1 MFRMNVLWNMN
12 TCNGIQLCIFL
23 VWCPSDSHLAILF
36 VDYCKWL
43 VYVAS
48 LLAPKPHLLLSFI
61 LNRLDI
67 VKTLPGCFLQ
77 TYVEEPDFSC
87 KKSTGSNN
95 TQSPLNCSNEG
106 HGSFHSSKR
115 NSRCLKHVLAFSG
128 QNQTYNLINM
138 FRMNVLWNMNTC
150 NGIQLC
156 IFLVWCPSDS
166 HLAILFVD
174 YCKWLVYVA
183 SLLAPKP
190 HLLLFFVLNKLD
202 IVKTLPGCFLQTYI
216 KEPVF
221 SCKKSTGSNN
231 TESPLML

>member
-1 MFRMNVLWNMN
+1 MKTLPRCYLQTYIEEPVFSWKEAAAATTPNPLWCCSNEGHGFFHSRKNNSRCLKHVLAFSGPSQAHNLTNMFHMNVLSNVN

-77 TYVEEPDFSC
+77 TYIEEPVFYC

-106 HGSFHSSKR
+106 HGFFHSRKN

-128 QNQTYNLINM
+128 Q
-138 FRMNVLWNMNTC
+138 
-150 NGIQLC
+150 
-156 IFLVWCPSDS
+156 
-166 HLAILFVD
+166 
-174 YCKWLVYVA
+174 
-183 SLLAPKP
+183 
-190 HLLLFFVLNKLD
+190 
-202 IVKTLPGCFLQTYI
+202 I
-216 KEPVF
+216 KHIIW
-221 SCKKSTGSNN
+221 
-231 TESPLML
+231 